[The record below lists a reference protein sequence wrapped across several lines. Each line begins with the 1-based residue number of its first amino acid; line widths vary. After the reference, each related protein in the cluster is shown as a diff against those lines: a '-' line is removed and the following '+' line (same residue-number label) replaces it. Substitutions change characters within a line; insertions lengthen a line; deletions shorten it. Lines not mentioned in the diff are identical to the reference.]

1 MPAGLTARM
10 IAAASVLLL
19 VLALWLLVVFV
30 TELSRSLSAERDA
43 RYGFVIASVQSRI
56 EASIGLGLLLPGI
69 RNTQDILER
78 EKTYNA
84 EVLSIDVFDDAGNL
98 LFTTDRAGIG
108 DKVPNEWLEECTER
122 KDTVWHGHEVGAVV
136 LCVPLVSPYDKVVG
150 GVAMRYPTLDT
161 LDALVE
167 LWGYVGYRLIAGLA
181 VLGLL
186 AALGLYLLIR
196 RLEAPGRRL
205 QQHLSAAGAGDAAV
219 LHDTPLERSFV
230 AARARMDQTLERIDA
245 ASREAQRLEEL
256 E

>member
-1 MPAGLTARM
+1 M
-10 IAAASVLLL
+10 IAAASVLVL

-30 TELSRSLSAERDA
+30 TQLGRSLSAERDA

-78 EKTYNA
+78 EKTHNA

-108 DKVPNEWLEECTER
+108 DKVPKEWLEECTER
-122 KDTVWHGHEVGAVV
+122 KDMVWHGHEEGAVV

-167 LWGYVGYRLIAGLA
+167 LWGYVGFRLIAGLA
-181 VLGLL
+181 LLCLVTVLGLH
-186 AALGLYLLIR
+186 LLIR
-196 RLEAPGRRL
+196 RLEAPGRRI
-205 QQHLSAAGAGDAAV
+205 QGRLSSTGADAAGATTA
-219 LHDTPLERSFV
+219 LYDTPLERSFT
-230 AARARMDQTLERIDA
+230 AARARMDQTLERIEA